1 MAVVAKQVLW
11 SKKLNLSEINIKKI
25 EGTRRTCDFYVMIH
39 APYQKSRHVN
49 VPKNVA
55 TLKWS
60 KYSKY
65 EHMNKHHPFW
75 KNCPQIQVGSTRLTC
90 FLGGN
95 LHNLKQESPGGFTL
109 EEQSLNWSI
118 NFPF

>member
-65 EHMNKHHPFW
+65 EHMNNTIHSGKTAPKSKSDQLAW
-75 KNCPQIQVGSTRLTC
+75 PAS
-90 FLGGN
+90 
-95 LHNLKQESPGGFTL
+95 
-109 EEQSLNWSI
+109 
-118 NFPF
+118 